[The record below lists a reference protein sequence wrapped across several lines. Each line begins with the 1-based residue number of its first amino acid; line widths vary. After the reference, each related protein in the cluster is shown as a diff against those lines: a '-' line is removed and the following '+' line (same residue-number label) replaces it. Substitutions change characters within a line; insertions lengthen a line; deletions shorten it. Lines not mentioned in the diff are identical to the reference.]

1 MQRDL
6 HSLIRRRWDPEW
18 TWRFALQLKALRRVA
33 HGVQEGA
40 ASGEEIAVRGAR
52 PGRVHHDHQPVGR
65 EDGDGLAEDAE
76 RRKAAARSDPPEV
89 AVTDALRQGA
99 AGDALAGRFGHPAVG
114 HDRPAVSW
122 AARLAAFE
130 DELAEPRIVADRHRD
145 AAAAEF
151 VARRIEHPDCVAL
164 HAEGLPDLF

>member
-1 MQRDL
+1 MAAGRLRDPKL
-6 HSLIRRRWDPEW
+6 NWKSAFE
-18 TWRFALQLKALRRVA
+18 LKAPRRVA

-40 ASGEEIAVRGAR
+40 ASGREIAVRGAR
-52 PGRVHHDHQPVGR
+52 PGRVHHDHQPVGG
-65 EDGDGLAEDAE
+65 EEGDGLAEDAE

-114 HDRPAVSW
+114 HDRPGASW

-130 DELAEPRIVADRHRD
+130 DELAEARIVADRHGD
-145 AAAAEF
+145 AAAAEL
-151 VARRIEHPDCVAL
+151 VAH
-164 HAEGLPDLF
+164 